1 MPGRDPAPELAPLT
15 ALTSDER
22 QAWSRALARHQIVR
36 RSASHLST
44 GLACAVLFV
53 ISLFAC
59 MLLGVAVWMVIGVL
73 GLFGGLDGDSPYEFP
88 GSTALAVL
96 IAASVVFSAWIAV
109 RTAVRLQRLDHRRH
123 MLIHLRAG
131 RAVCAGCGYDL
142 SGVAGPGDRPAIV
155 RCPECALTNPG
166 SMPSALSPTPV

>member
-36 RSASHLST
+36 HSASHLST

-59 MLLGVAVWMVIGVL
+59 MLLGAAVWMVIG
-73 GLFGGLDGDSPYEFP
+73 FFIEPNSDSPYEFP

-96 IAASVVFSAWIAV
+96 IAISVVFSAWIAI

-123 MLIHLRAG
+123 MLIHLRAR

-166 SMPSALSPTPV
+166 LMPSALSPTSL